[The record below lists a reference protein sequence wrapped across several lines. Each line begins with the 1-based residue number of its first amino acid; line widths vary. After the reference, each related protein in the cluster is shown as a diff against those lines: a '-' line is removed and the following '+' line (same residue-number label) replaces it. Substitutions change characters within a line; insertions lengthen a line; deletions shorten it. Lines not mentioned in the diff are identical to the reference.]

1 MQRRQLLL
9 SAATVAG
16 GLVVHFSLPG
26 QALAQTGSKNLRKE
40 ALESWLALGAD
51 GRITVY
57 SGKVDLGTGV
67 KTALTQMVADELDVD
82 FQTIQLVM
90 GDTASTV
97 DQGQTAG
104 SLSISVGGQ
113 QLRRACA
120 TARQA
125 IAAKAAARWGI
136 APEAVRFTGDGRVQ
150 SSANA
155 SQSETYAALL
165 ADGIRNIEVDP
176 KAPLKKPANHRYVG
190 KSVPRVDIPAKVTG
204 EFTYIQDFEL
214 PGMLHARVL
223 RPAAIG
229 SQLMAFDDTPARKI
243 KGYVATVRKGNFLA
257 VVAKTEWAAIK
268 AQAALKAQW
277 SEWKGLPEKSQMY
290 AVWRAQPVVK
300 TEPRPSRGNVDG
312 GFSQARKRLQ
322 ASYEFPIQSHASM
335 GPSCAVARMDGE
347 RLEIWSPSQATH
359 SLQSEVALMLGM
371 PKTQIR
377 LQYVDGS
384 GCYGRNGHE
393 DCTADVALI
402 AHLLQQQG
410 IQAPVRLQWSRDD
423 EHGWD
428 PKSPPTVVDL
438 EAGIDDSGQVVA
450 WRSKFIISMQSGTLD
465 EFPLLAAVHSGV
477 AKKGVYTGNIAHNS
491 DVEYT
496 FPNTLTTVDRVG
508 NAFLRTS
515 HLRTPGRMQ
524 NNFANECFVDE
535 VAAAAGQ
542 DPVAFRLRYLTDER
556 SRAVVEKVAEIA
568 RWQARPAHSA
578 PDKGRVARGRGFAYI
593 RYQNEHTYV
602 AMVADVAV
610 DRITGQVKV
619 EHIYCSHDCG
629 QIINPDGAINQ
640 IEGGIVQTV
649 SRTLMEDV
657 QFDASRV
664 TSTDWASYPI
674 LRFPDVPQVSVALIN
689 RPEAPPWGAGEMAPA
704 VVPAAI
710 GNAIYDAV
718 GVRLRTLPFTPE
730 RVQRALKTMQA

>member
-9 SAATVAG
+9 SAATMAG
-16 GLVVHFSLPG
+16 GLVVHFSLPS
-26 QALAQTGSKNLRKE
+26 QALAQTNNKSLRKE
-40 ALESWLALGAD
+40 ALQSWLALGAD

-67 KTALTQMVADELDVD
+67 KTALTQMVADELEVD
-82 FQTIQLVM
+82 FNSIQLVM
-90 GDTASTV
+90 GDTGSTI

-113 QLRRACA
+113 QLRQACA
-120 TARQA
+120 TARQT
-125 IAAKAAARWGI
+125 IAAKAAAHWGI
-136 APEAVRFTGDGRVQ
+136 SPEEVRFSGDGRVLPGN
-150 SSANA
+150 NA
-155 SQSETYAALL
+155 SQSASYATLL
-165 ADGIRNIEVDP
+165 ADGIHNIDVNP
-176 KAPLKKPANHRYVG
+176 KAPLKKPTSHRYVG
-190 KSVPRVDIPAKVTG
+190 TSVPRVDIPAKVTG
-204 EFTYIQDFEL
+204 EFTYIHDFEL
-214 PGMLHARVL
+214 PDMLHARVL

-229 SQLMAFDDTPARKI
+229 SQLIAFDDTASRKVR
-243 KGYVATVRKGNFLA
+243 GHVATVRKGNFLA

-277 SEWKGLPEKSQMY
+277 SPWKGLPEKSQMY
-290 AVWRAQPVVK
+290 EVWRAQPVVK
-300 TEPRPSRGNVDG
+300 TEPRPSRGSIDS
-312 GFSQARKRLQ
+312 GFNQARQRLK
-322 ASYEFPIQSHASM
+322 ASYEFPIHSHASM
-335 GPSCAVARMDGE
+335 GPSCAVAWRQGE
-347 RLEIWSPSQATH
+347 HLDIWSPSQATH
-359 SLQSEVALMLGM
+359 SLQSEVALMLDM
-371 PKTQIR
+371 PKAQVR

-393 DCTADVALI
+393 DCTADAAMI
-402 AHLLQQQG
+402 AHLLHQQG
-410 IQAPVRLQWSRDD
+410 IRAPVRLQWSRDD

-491 DVEYT
+491 DVEYN

-535 VAAAAGQ
+535 VAAAAKQ

-556 SRAVVEKVAEIA
+556 SRAVVEKVAQIA
-568 RWQARPAHSA
+568 RWQPRPAHSIS
-578 PDKGRVARGRGFAYI
+578 DKARVARGRGFAYI

-610 DRITGQVKV
+610 DRVTGQVKV

-629 QIINPDGAINQ
+629 QIINPDGTVNQ

-649 SRTLMEDV
+649 SRTLIEDV

-674 LRFPDVPQVSVALIN
+674 LRFPDVPQISVALIN
-689 RPEAPPWGAGEMAPA
+689 RPESPPWGAGEMAPA

-718 GVRLRTLPFTPE
+718 GVRLRTIPFTPE
-730 RVQRALKTMQA
+730 RVQEALKKVQA

>member
-229 SQLMAFDDTPARKI
+229 SQLMAFDDTPARKV

-312 GFSQARKRLQ
+312 GFSQ
-322 ASYEFPIQSHASM
+322 
-335 GPSCAVARMDGE
+335 
-347 RLEIWSPSQATH
+347 
-359 SLQSEVALMLGM
+359 
-371 PKTQIR
+371 
-377 LQYVDGS
+377 
-384 GCYGRNGHE
+384 
-393 DCTADVALI
+393 
-402 AHLLQQQG
+402 
-410 IQAPVRLQWSRDD
+410 
-423 EHGWD
+423 
-428 PKSPPTVVDL
+428 VV
-438 EAGIDDSGQVVA
+438 
-450 WRSKFIISMQSGTLD
+450 
-465 EFPLLAAVHSGV
+465 
-477 AKKGVYTGNIAHNS
+477 
-491 DVEYT
+491 
-496 FPNTLTTVDRVG
+496 
-508 NAFLRTS
+508 
-515 HLRTPGRMQ
+515 
-524 NNFANECFVDE
+524 
-535 VAAAAGQ
+535 
-542 DPVAFRLRYLTDER
+542 
-556 SRAVVEKVAEIA
+556 
-568 RWQARPAHSA
+568 
-578 PDKGRVARGRGFAYI
+578 
-593 RYQNEHTYV
+593 
-602 AMVADVAV
+602 
-610 DRITGQVKV
+610 
-619 EHIYCSHDCG
+619 
-629 QIINPDGAINQ
+629 
-640 IEGGIVQTV
+640 GGIAEP
-649 SRTLMEDV
+649 SE
-657 QFDASRV
+657 
-664 TSTDWASYPI
+664 
-674 LRFPDVPQVSVALIN
+674 
-689 RPEAPPWGAGEMAPA
+689 G
-704 VVPAAI
+704 
-710 GNAIYDAV
+710 
-718 GVRLRTLPFTPE
+718 
-730 RVQRALKTMQA
+730 